1 MLEREEILNILKEAK
16 VLLNGH
22 FLLTSQ
28 KHSSIYLQCAKI
40 FRNYKYSEILCKE
53 LAKHFENEKIDVVIG
68 PAMGAVL
75 MAYEVS
81 KHLNCE
87 NYFTERVNGEMV
99 LKRNF
104 NIHNG
109 MKVLLVEDVITT
121 GGSII
126 EVYNLVKS
134 MGADVIGIGSIIDR
148 TGGEITFEVPYKSVI
163 SMKVESFDK
172 QDCPICKEGNI
183 ELVKPGSRNI
193 NK

>member
-1 MLEREEILNILKEAK
+1 MLEREEILNILKEAE

-28 KHSSIYLQCAKI
+28 KHSATYLQCAKI

-53 LAKHFENEKIDVVIG
+53 LSEHFKNEKIDVVIG

-87 NYFTERVNGEMV
+87 NYFTERVNGEMI

-121 GGSII
+121 GGSIR

-148 TGGEITFEVPYKSVI
+148 TGGEITFDVPYKSVI
-163 SMKVESFDK
+163 SMKVESFEK
-172 QDCPICKEGNI
+172 QDCPICKEGNL